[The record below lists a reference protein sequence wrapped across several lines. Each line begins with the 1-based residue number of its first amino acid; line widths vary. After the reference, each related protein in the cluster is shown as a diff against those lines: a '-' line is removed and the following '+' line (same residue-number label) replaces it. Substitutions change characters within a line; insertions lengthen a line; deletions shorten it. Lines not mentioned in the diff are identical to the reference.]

1 MKKKGHDDGPFD
13 RDYVADVQTSTAP
26 PSAKSED
33 MLEIQENLYGVAK
46 PRRVVLRGKIIREE

>member
-1 MKKKGHDDGPFD
+1 MKNKGHDEGSFD
-13 RDYVADVQTSTAP
+13 RDYVGDVQTSTAP

-33 MLEIQENLYGVAK
+33 ILEIQENLYGVAK